1 VGRYENGRFQGDKS
15 VDRDSRM
22 HGPLDIALLS
32 LYISLKIFFVPASH
46 TINTIENILDTF
58 SEHLKWFY

>member
-1 VGRYENGRFQGDKS
+1 
-15 VDRDSRM
+15 M

-32 LYISLKIFFVPASH
+32 LYISLKIFLFPASH
-46 TINTIENILDTF
+46 TINTIENILDTL